1 MNALQQTC
9 SFIDAKL
16 KEKENIIIVI
26 EGEILSGKTY
36 LSHDLESI
44 YQDIRVIHMDDFY
57 LSKDQRGDTKE
68 YGFNI
73 DKKQFMDSI
82 VNFLDKDIEFEK
94 WSCKTN
100 NYSIEVLNKKRITVI
115 EGNYSLLKEF
125 GDYYDYLIYL
135 NIDSSLQLRRLE
147 KRNPSN
153 KDMFLSLWIPLARTY
168 LEKEEVK
175 KKADLV
181 LN

>member
-1 MNALQQTC
+1 
-9 SFIDAKL
+9 
-16 KEKENIIIVI
+16 
-26 EGEILSGKTY
+26 
-36 LSHDLESI
+36 
-44 YQDIRVIHMDDFY
+44 
-57 LSKDQRGDTKE
+57 
-68 YGFNI
+68 
-73 DKKQFMDSI
+73 MDSI
-82 VNFLDKDIEFEK
+82 VNSLDKDIEFEK

>member
-9 SFIDAKL
+9 SFIDEKL

-73 DKKQFMDSI
+73 DKKKFIDSI
-82 VNFLDKDIEFEK
+82 VNSLDKDIEFEK

-115 EGNYSLLKEF
+115 EGN
-125 GDYYDYLIYL
+125 
-135 NIDSSLQLRRLE
+135 
-147 KRNPSN
+147 
-153 KDMFLSLWIPLARTY
+153 
-168 LEKEEVK
+168 
-175 KKADLV
+175 
-181 LN
+181 

>member
-9 SFIDAKL
+9 SFIDEKL

-73 DKKQFMDSI
+73 DKKKFMDSI
-82 VNFLDKDIEFEK
+82 VNSLDKDIEFEK

-100 NYSIEVLNKKRITVI
+100 NRNRRKLLFIKRI
-115 EGNYSLLKEF
+115 
-125 GDYYDYLIYL
+125 
-135 NIDSSLQLRRLE
+135 RRLLRLFNIS
-147 KRNPSN
+147 KHRFFPS
-153 KDMFLSLWIPLARTY
+153 T
-168 LEKEEVK
+168 
-175 KKADLV
+175 KKA
-181 LN
+181 